1 MRIQSWIALIIVSTS
16 SVGCASHKDKV
27 LPADGPDMK
36 AIYEQHMSDIGLN
49 DRDAAR
55 DALKGRPL
63 RSDEADL
70 RGYVRDAFNELD
82 AHFPRLPNPTLV
94 LYVFPHLSGEE
105 RVPVPGYATT
115 FPLYTQVEYALPG
128 ELNEARLRQP
138 DQE

>member
-16 SVGCASHKDKV
+16 IVGCASHKDKV

-94 LYVFPHLSGEE
+94 LYVFPHLSGKE